1 MNLDINVVLLYSIQM
16 LSFLRNFI
24 MRGNGITT
32 FTSVSPVTPVALGR
46 WGIQYDQKIID
57 CKVFQANEDHCGCCV
72 DVKINTRSNE
82 APRKGIHDEKTDE
95 YLLPYVV

>member
-1 MNLDINVVLLYSIQM
+1 M
-16 LSFLRNFI
+16 LSFFRNFI
-24 MRGNGITT
+24 MHGNGITT
-32 FTSVSPVTPVALGR
+32 FTSVSPVSPVTPVALGR

>member
-32 FTSVSPVTPVALGR
+32 FTSVSPVTPVALGL

-57 CKVFQANEDHCGCCV
+57 CKVFQSNEDHCGCCV
-72 DVKINTRSNE
+72 DVLDPRPLRTRMARVFSPVR
-82 APRKGIHDEKTDE
+82 AG
-95 YLLPYVV
+95 L

>member
-1 MNLDINVVLLYSIQM
+1 M

-24 MRGNGITT
+24 MRGNGITA
-32 FTSVSPVTPVALGR
+32 FTSVSPVTSVALGR

-82 APRKGIHDEKTDE
+82 AHRKGIHDEKTDE

>member
-1 MNLDINVVLLYSIQM
+1 
-16 LSFLRNFI
+16 

-32 FTSVSPVTPVALGR
+32 FTSVSPVTSVGLGR

-82 APRKGIHDEKTDE
+82 AHRKGIHDEKTDE